1 MDKKVELQV
10 LNITNSQAQ
19 VGAFALLLGEVNGER
34 QLPIIIGPAE
44 AQATALY
51 MKGVKT
57 PRPLTHD
64 LFMTIIG
71 VLGASLLRVLIY
83 KAKDGIFYSYIY
95 LKKDEEIIRIDTR
108 TSDAVGMAIRAECPI
123 LIYESILE
131 QECLR
136 ISNEERRHP
145 EESDEEAEDE
155 KKRDLPRNVTSMSL
169 EEGSSNQRREL
180 RTGCQDTRPDQFKK
194 SKPLTN
200 YARILYSRYTEK
212 LRTSGR
218 GSTTLYPRPAVGYRR
233 RNHSYGR

>member
-34 QLPIIIGPAE
+34 QLPIIIGPAA

-51 MKGVKT
+51 MK
-57 PRPLTHD
+57 
-64 LFMTIIG
+64 G

-169 EEGSSNQRREL
+169 EEALDQAIKDENYELAAKIRDRINSRNQ
-180 RTGCQDTRPDQFKK
+180 
-194 SKPLTN
+194 
-200 YARILYSRYTEK
+200 
-212 LRTSGR
+212 
-218 GSTTLYPRPAVGYRR
+218 
-233 RNHSYGR
+233 NH

>member
-10 LNITNSQAQ
+10 LNISNSQAQ
-19 VGAFALLLGEVNGER
+19 VGAYAMVLGEVDGER

-44 AQATALY
+44 AQATAICL
-51 MKGVKT
+51 KGIKA

-64 LFMTIIG
+64 LFYSCLN
-71 VLGASLLRVLIY
+71 VLGATLLRVLIY
-83 KAKDGIFYSYIY
+83 KAKEGVFYSYIY
-95 LKKDEEIIRIDTR
+95 FKKDEEIIRIDTR

-169 EEGSSNQRREL
+169 EEALDQAIKDENYELAAKIRDRINSRNQ
-180 RTGCQDTRPDQFKK
+180 
-194 SKPLTN
+194 
-200 YARILYSRYTEK
+200 
-212 LRTSGR
+212 
-218 GSTTLYPRPAVGYRR
+218 
-233 RNHSYGR
+233 NH

>member
-136 ISNEERRHP
+136 ISNCLLYT
-145 EESDEEAEDE
+145 SDAAT
-155 KKRDLPRNVTSMSL
+155 K
-169 EEGSSNQRREL
+169 
-180 RTGCQDTRPDQFKK
+180 
-194 SKPLTN
+194 
-200 YARILYSRYTEK
+200 A
-212 LRTSGR
+212 
-218 GSTTLYPRPAVGYRR
+218 
-233 RNHSYGR
+233 

>member
-34 QLPIIIGPAE
+34 QLPIIGPAE

-169 EEGSSNQRREL
+169 EEALDQAIKDENYELAAKIRDRINSRNQ
-180 RTGCQDTRPDQFKK
+180 
-194 SKPLTN
+194 
-200 YARILYSRYTEK
+200 
-212 LRTSGR
+212 
-218 GSTTLYPRPAVGYRR
+218 
-233 RNHSYGR
+233 NH

>member
-169 EEGSSNQRREL
+169 EEAL